1 MDHQLPVD
9 FINTVLIFS
18 VPLHRSQFTLD
29 SLRREWN
36 QLIWQYTIPVESV
49 RHFLC
54 LCKKWCFVLL
64 QELTVTSLTP
74 SGPILSLIL
83 SLGCLLAHWPQ
94 QICFVFESLLFD
106 RLYHTTKYSKLAM
119 THYFLWVCC
128 VSPTRFLPWA
138 RNLVT
143 IILFHSKCLVS
154 SEESSEFLPE
164 VF

>member
-1 MDHQLPVD
+1 MDHQLSVV
-9 FINTVLIFS
+9 FFSTVLIFS
-18 VPLHRSQFTLD
+18 VPLHHSQFTLD

-36 QLIWQYTIPVESV
+36 QLIRQYTIPFESV
-49 RHFLC
+49 QHFLC

-64 QELTVTSLTP
+64 QELAVISLTP
-74 SGPILSLIL
+74 SGPILSL
-83 SLGCLLAHWPQ
+83 GCFLAHWPQ
-94 QICFVFESLLFD
+94 QVCFVFESLLFD

-119 THYFLWVCC
+119 THYFLRVCC
-128 VSPTRFLPWA
+128 VSPARFLPWA

-143 IILFHSKCLVS
+143 IILFHTKCLVS